1 MGERRRRRGR
11 GPLAALLAGAFT
23 VGLPA
28 VQAAP
33 SATVPVPKAAASVA
47 SSCPASPYGVHHYAP
62 GTGKTIA
69 LTFDDGPGANSRAV
83 LVLLQAHRVAG
94 TFFNIG
100 VNQAVSPA
108 TVVTEKTHGFLLGN
122 HTWSHPD
129 MVRLSASA
137 QAAEMDKAS
146 TEQSRI
152 VGGAPCFFRPPYG
165 SYNNTT
171 LALARARHMSVWNW
185 SVDTEDWKARGSA
198 SSVWVKR
205 IISRAEAGSSQTHP
219 VILMHN
225 ARSGDAATVAAL
237 PTIIVFYRDRGYTF
251 VDLTGRSSRAVTRR
265 RAAESPSTGFRT
277 DVRNRG

>member
-1 MGERRRRRGR
+1 
-11 GPLAALLAGAFT
+11 
-23 VGLPA
+23 
-28 VQAAP
+28 
-33 SATVPVPKAAASVA
+33 
-47 SSCPASPYGVHHYAP
+47 
-62 GTGKTIA
+62 
-69 LTFDDGPGANSRAV
+69 
-83 LVLLQAHRVAG
+83 
-94 TFFNIG
+94 
-100 VNQAVSPA
+100 
-108 TVVTEKTHGFLLGN
+108 
-122 HTWSHPD
+122 
-129 MVRLSASA
+129 
-137 QAAEMDKAS
+137 MDKAS

-205 IISRAEAGSSQTHP
+205 IISRAEAGSRQAHP

-237 PTIIVFYRDRGYTF
+237 PTIIAFYRDRGYTF
-251 VDLTGRSSRAVTRR
+251 VDLTGRNRRAVTRR

-277 DVRNRG
+277 HVRNRG